1 MLMLMFMGT
10 ASALTSGLASP
21 KSRLQEFFEGRPS
34 SLYVDPETKEPLTET
49 TRFVGSLK
57 KRWTNPSTGVVFAP
71 NDVYLDFVAEAPSLE
86 QFRKQFLN
94 PTELVQVQTFRSP
107 LTAFLYERGWRDS
120 FTRNGFPG
128 PDDEFREFQEFAL
141 ADLQND
147 ATVLDLSC
155 GTGLF
160 TRRIAKALPEDA
172 RFIAADYSEA
182 MLIEA
187 KRRLLLDK
195 PTGFPDLVRV
205 DVAKL
210 PFASG
215 SIDAIHCGAALHCY
229 PRLEEGLREI
239 RRVLSDDDGK
249 FFATTFLNGAM
260 GTSGRNQRGFRFFDL
275 DELERLL
282 RDAGFDTID
291 VRREGSFCAVIKA
304 QVGTTSEKNAIPSPS
319 EEDAIPPS
327 STVPKDSVFE

>member
-1 MLMLMFMGT
+1 MIGRETEGFAIISDVCGNGLRMVLRLSVRERGSSSATRARLHKGSRESRMGPG
-10 ASALTSGLASP
+10 AESLSCTSP
-21 KSRLQEFFEGRPS
+21 VYRQ
-34 SLYVDPETKEPLTET
+34 
-49 TRFVGSLK
+49 K
-57 KRWTNPSTGVVFAP
+57 KRSPSEG
-71 NDVYLDFVAEAPSLE
+71 
-86 QFRKQFLN
+86 
-94 PTELVQVQTFRSP
+94 ELSTRRSP
-107 LTAFLYERGWRDS
+107 CLPDSHYCDS

-141 ADLQND
+141 ADLKND

-160 TRRIAKALPEDA
+160 TRRIAKALPEET
-172 RFIAADYSEA
+172 RFIAADYSAA

-215 SIDAIHCGAALHCY
+215 SIDPIHCAAALHCY

-260 GTSGRNQRGFRFFDL
+260 GTSGRNQRGFRFFDI

-304 QVGTTSEKNAIPSPS
+304 QVGGSSEEDASPPPS

-327 STVPKDSVFE
+327 STVPEDSVREIPLLL